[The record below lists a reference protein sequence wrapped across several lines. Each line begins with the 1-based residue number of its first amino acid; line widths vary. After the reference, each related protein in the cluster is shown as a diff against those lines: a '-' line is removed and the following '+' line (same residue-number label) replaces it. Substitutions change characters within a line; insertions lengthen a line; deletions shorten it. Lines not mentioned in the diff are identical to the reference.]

1 MAPQQQEDCPKKG
14 WCFPQQE
21 QWSRTM
27 PAQSSDPQ
35 RPECLCQV
43 ELGLQ
48 KKIQRPGHS
57 PSKDRDTYPKDTS
70 THLDICISL
79 CDPPPASFMLYIFL
93 DVAYSSFSPH
103 PTPRHP
109 TIKEKPKV
117 VFPSTWLCNHFSSL
131 IFKAQRLKFP
141 QTGFQCL
148 TAFHHRGP
156 L

>member
-1 MAPQQQEDCPKKG
+1 MPWQDHLPQPGEEDLAPQQQEDCPKKG

-48 KKIQRPGHS
+48 KKIFQRPGHS

-93 DVAYSSFSPH
+93 DVAYISFSPH
-103 PTPRHP
+103 PTPPHP

-117 VFPSTWLCNHFSSL
+117 VFPSTWLCNHPS
-131 IFKAQRLKFP
+131 
-141 QTGFQCL
+141 
-148 TAFHHRGP
+148 
-156 L
+156 